1 MASYLL
7 KERMVHFGRPSVTA
21 KVLRI
26 DERLISAF
34 MDAVQA
40 VTFKDLNDLET
51 RMGYL
56 QALSPET
63 TARMRENVLE
73 YYNSYLTPRRV
84 VQRIEEG
91 DYQKIYLQE
100 EHYSVELL
108 KWRLRMLSGP
118 VMK

>member
-1 MASYLL
+1 
-7 KERMVHFGRPSVTA
+7 
-21 KVLRI
+21 
-26 DERLISAF
+26 

-51 RMGYL
+51 RLGYL

-91 DYQKIYLQE
+91 DYEKIYLQA

-108 KWRLRMLSGP
+108 KWRLRMLSGR
-118 VMK
+118 